1 MNNSLIISANS
12 HERLFGESKT
22 RPSRPAQLTLFN
34 NQSAQAKPFSSK
46 QKSSNIN
53 QLPGIHSIDLSLEYS
68 SVLSDV
74 RPMHFAL
81 IDIWQKS
88 LQNLKFFLVYWILDH
103 SLLWRGVA
111 EWHETAIKSELKL
124 ENMQIILDY
133 IWRQQLQIF
142 FNDATALCFISLS
155 PILMVGGIY

>member
-1 MNNSLIISANS
+1 MNDSLIISANS
-12 HERLFGESKT
+12 HERLFGEAKT

-53 QLPGIHSIDLSLEYS
+53 QLPGIHNIDLSLEYS

-88 LQNLKFFLVYWILDH
+88 LQNWKSYLLNLGSHFVVARWCKVAWNNNKIWIKTRKHANNPGLY
-103 SLLWRGVA
+103 LTT
-111 EWHETAIKSELKL
+111 TAS
-124 ENMQIILDY
+124 N
-133 IWRQQLQIF
+133 IF
-142 FNDATALCFISLS
+142 HDATAFALLVCHRC
-155 PILMVGGIY
+155 